1 MANPLPITITNRKG
15 PVPGL
20 KWLWI
25 ALWTLMLIY
34 WLREKQ
40 WLWVAICVANL
51 VLILHPD
58 RSAALK
64 RITVIS
70 LDDESLTIAR
80 ADGSSFS
87 VPASSISYAAVHTRR
102 IDVAYLLNEEKL
114 TQEFKCSDFDTPAW
128 AELQLLAAR
137 FPSG

>member
-1 MANPLPITITNRKG
+1 MADSPPITITNRKG
-15 PVPGL
+15 HNRGL

-51 VLILHPD
+51 VLILRPD

-64 RITVIS
+64 RITEIS

-80 ADGSSFS
+80 GDGSSFRI
-87 VPASSISYAAVHTRR
+87 PASRISYAAVHTRR
-102 IDVAYLLNEEKL
+102 IEVAYRQNEEKL
-114 TQEFKCSDFDTPAW
+114 TQEFKRSDFEASAW
-128 AELQLLAAR
+128 AELQLLSAR
-137 FPSG
+137 FPGG

>member
-1 MANPLPITITNRKG
+1 MGGSLAITISNRKG
-15 PVPGL
+15 PIPGL
-20 KWLWI
+20 KRVWI

-40 WLWVAICVANL
+40 WLWVAICAANL
-51 VLILHPD
+51 LLILRPD

-64 RITVIS
+64 RITEIS

-87 VPASSISYAAVHTRR
+87 IPVSGVSYAAVHTRR
-102 IDVAYLLNEEKL
+102 IDVAYVQNEEKL
-114 TQEFKCSDFDTPAW
+114 TQELKRSDFDTQAW
-128 AELQLLAAR
+128 AELQLLASR
-137 FPSG
+137 FPSS